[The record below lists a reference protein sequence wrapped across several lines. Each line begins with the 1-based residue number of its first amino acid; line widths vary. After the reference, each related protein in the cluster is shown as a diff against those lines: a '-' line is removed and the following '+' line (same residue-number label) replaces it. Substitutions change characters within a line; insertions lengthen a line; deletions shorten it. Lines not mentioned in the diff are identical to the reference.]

1 MNLYP
6 FQVWGPDGID
16 KEYSS
21 EAKAKDGLEELREDL
36 LDEGDYSEETL
47 EDICYII
54 NANKVDIED

>member
-21 EAKAKDGLEELREDL
+21 EAKAEQGLQELREDL
-36 LDEGDYSEETL
+36 LAEGDYSEETL
-47 EDICYII
+47 EGICYIL
-54 NANKVDIED
+54 NTNED